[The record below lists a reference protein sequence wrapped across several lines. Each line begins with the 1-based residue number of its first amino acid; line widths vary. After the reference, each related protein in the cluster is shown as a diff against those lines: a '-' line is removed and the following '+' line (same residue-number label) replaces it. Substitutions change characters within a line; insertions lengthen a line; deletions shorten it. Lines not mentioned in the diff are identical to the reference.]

1 MQGKNFDG
9 LRWYRLMQELVQWS
23 GEDAHR
29 LDVEHPCEGSDRLT
43 IPESLPTQS
52 KVITF
57 YLPKE
62 VKPRKTSR
70 SDVGSWALRWQFDWE
85 EFIVVVRHTSAAQ
98 ATTPEKIMAGS
109 GE

>member
-1 MQGKNFDG
+1 M
-9 LRWYRLMQELVQWS
+9 
-23 GEDAHR
+23 
-29 LDVEHPCEGSDRLT
+29 EHPCEGSDRLT

-52 KVITF
+52 KVITP

-70 SDVGSWALRWQFDWE
+70 SDVGSWALRCQFDWE

-98 ATTPEKIMAGS
+98 ATTPEKIVAGS